1 MLPIISGTTT
11 KQNRILCYSYP
22 SLCGLVPSSP
32 TSHLCTRSPSV
43 QNHWICA
50 SLCQKKVPLLICTH
64 PHTLPVIMLAHKFS
78 HSLSHTHVHCSS
90 VDPSVFLSLT
100 PSFTPSLFVSL
111 FLSSKNIFFYF
122 MFTWDAPR
130 LHSLDSSWT
139 WQSLIL
145 SNTRGY
151 AIVLCIQEPYL
162 PWNFFWK
169 PKQNWLVTFLSVSP
183 VGLDVLTLLL
193 LHVIHWLLPHYNP
206 LIAET
211 VVFSTLYSLSLVVC
225 SF

>member
-11 KQNRILCYSYP
+11 TTKQNPMLFI
-22 SLCGLVPSSP
+22 SLPLWSSP
-32 TSHLCTRSPSV
+32 FLSHK
-43 QNHWICA
+43 
-50 SLCQKKVPLLICTH
+50 SLMYQVSICTESLDMCFIVPEESAFAYMYPPPRPACYH
-64 PHTLPVIMLAHKFS
+64 VGSQVL
-78 HSLSHTHVHCSS
+78 SLSLPYTCAL
-90 VDPSVFLSLT
+90 FLHWSFCLPLSNSLLY
-100 PSFTPSLFVSL
+100 SFFVCL
-111 FLSSKNIFFYF
+111 TFLSSKNIFFYF